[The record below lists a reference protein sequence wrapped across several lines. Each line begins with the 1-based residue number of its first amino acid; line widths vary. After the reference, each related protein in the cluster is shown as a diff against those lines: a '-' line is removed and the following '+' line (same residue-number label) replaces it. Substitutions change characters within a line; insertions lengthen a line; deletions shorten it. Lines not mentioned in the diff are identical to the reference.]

1 MRLKRWPE
9 RESRGLPSPLSRL
22 LNSSTMD
29 FQYDRART
37 VCTNAKLLCQRRRS
51 FRLNSLRAWIDQV
64 ERTIFFEGR
73 SQEEEDIQGTAGG
86 LGVEREEKPVQG
98 VLLTERWDERIKDT
112 SLKVSRFPAGGL
124 LLWELI
130 RRPSPG

>member
-1 MRLKRWPE
+1 M
-9 RESRGLPSPLSRL
+9 
-22 LNSSTMD
+22 
-29 FQYDRART
+29 
-37 VCTNAKLLCQRRRS
+37 
-51 FRLNSLRAWIDQV
+51 RAWIDQV

-112 SLKVSRFPAGGL
+112 SLKVSRFPADGL
-124 LLWELI
+124 LLRELI